1 MEQESAHGSGK
12 TQASKQRIEA
22 GKTFPYKEIDVSFQ
36 NKQARV
42 TLSGTLTL
50 PFRENKHPI
59 VILISGSGPL
69 DRDSTFLGYK
79 PFLSIADSLARKG
92 IAVLRFD
99 KRGVGKSTG
108 DVNTAVTEDLAQDV
122 LAAIEYLK
130 TVKEIDPQQIGL
142 IGTSEGGIIALML
155 ASRTKDVAYIV
166 MVGSPVLPGKHNAT
180 LVFTLLVNEGQINMK
195 KFSEDKI
202 LLDRFFD
209 LVTKETSID
218 EEKKESIEIAKRI
231 LPRINKKTKAVMGF
245 SQLSPEV
252 FISIFSI
259 PWMKEY
265 LNSSPE
271 SFLRKVTCP
280 VLAVYGNKDV
290 QAPAKENIEV
300 INRTIEQNEKTDYTI
315 KEIPDVNHLMQNCI
329 TGYPSEYETNDKAVS
344 PEIVNLS
351 AAWISDRTG
360 M

>member
-1 MEQESAHGSGK
+1 MEQKSTHKSDE

-22 GKTFPYKEIDVSFQ
+22 EKTFPYKEIDVSYQ
-36 NKQARV
+36 NKQARIK
-42 TLSGTLTL
+42 LSGTLTL
-50 PFRENKHPI
+50 PLTENKRPV

-79 PFLSIADSLARKG
+79 PFLSIADNLTRKG

-108 DVNTAVTEDLAQDV
+108 DMNTAITEDLAQDV
-122 LAAIEYLK
+122 FAAIEYLK

-155 ASRTKDVAYIV
+155 ASRTKDVTYIV
-166 MVGSPVLPGKHNAT
+166 MVGSPVLPGKDNAT
-180 LVFTLLVNEGQINMK
+180 LVFTLLVNEGQTNMK

-202 LLDRFFD
+202 LFDRFFD
-209 LVTKETSID
+209 LVAKEAPTD
-218 EEKKESIEIAKRI
+218 GEKKESIEIAKKM
-231 LPRINKKTKAVMGF
+231 LPRINEKTKVVLGF
-245 SQLSPEV
+245 SQLPPEV

-265 LNSSPE
+265 LNSRPE

-280 VLAVYGNKDV
+280 VLAIYGNKDV
-290 QAPAKENIEV
+290 QAPAKENIEA
-300 INRTIEQNEKTDYTI
+300 INRTLKQNKKTDYTI

-329 TGYPSEYETNDKAVS
+329 TGYPSEYETINKEVS
-344 PEIVNLS
+344 PEIVNLL
-351 AAWISDRTG
+351 AVWISDRTK